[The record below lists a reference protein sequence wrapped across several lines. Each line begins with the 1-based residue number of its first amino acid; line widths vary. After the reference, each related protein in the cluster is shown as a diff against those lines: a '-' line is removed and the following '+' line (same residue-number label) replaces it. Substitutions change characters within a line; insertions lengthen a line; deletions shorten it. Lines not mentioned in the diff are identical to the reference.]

1 MVADRTRCLH
11 KRIFLWHSKSGQHLV
26 HSLLLCSQFE
36 FEILTQVP
44 QVSQTMQHLLAVQN
58 FMTTYRTG
66 NGARPEL
73 GLGFALGL

>member
-11 KRIFLWHSKSGQHLV
+11 KRIFLWHSKPWQHLV

-58 FMTTYRTG
+58 FMTTYRLETG
-66 NGARPEL
+66 RVPNSDSVSV
-73 GLGFALGL
+73 FS